1 MKVIIIQGGIDS
13 SLVTGEKIVI
23 DNDIKFLQKNDVKV
37 FYEQIKIPSSGW
49 RSISGKIGG
58 LIWSFSSYKKVKSA
72 IDRHKPDIVHF
83 HTVTPYLSFSV
94 ISAAVRMNVPVVQTL
109 HNGRWL
115 CLEGGYFRNN
125 TFCNDCVGSYGWL
138 GVKRGCGHNQ
148 FISLLLFLNNFIARR
163 FDFLFKDISRFIA
176 VSEFVR
182 EQHILSGF
190 PKDQILVRNNGFNF
204 SNFELL
210 ENSWLSRNGIAFAG
224 RLSIAKG
231 ALVLKYL
238 IAHLDCPIKIIGNGP
253 EFGMLKQY
261 CIDNDFKHVKLIGK
275 IDNSETIEII
285 RKSVLTVVPSQCGDS
300 FPTAALESIS
310 VGTPVVASNLGGL
323 PDLIGRSGG
332 GVIVEHADY
341 TKFVKVIKELLDNKE
356 KVKLLG
362 DNGMN
367 YIRKNISLDKQ
378 GKELVDIY
386 NQVIVEYGGN
396 GK

>member
-1 MKVIIIQGGIDS
+1 MQY
-13 SLVTGEKIVI
+13 LVGRIVVL
-23 DNDIKFLQKNDVKV
+23 FAQ
-37 FYEQIKIPSSGW
+37 
-49 RSISGKIGG
+49 
-58 LIWSFSSYKKVKSA
+58 
-72 IDRHKPDIVHF
+72 
-83 HTVTPYLSFSV
+83 
-94 ISAAVRMNVPVVQTL
+94 
-109 HNGRWL
+109 
-115 CLEGGYFRNN
+115 
-125 TFCNDCVGSYGWL
+125 
-138 GVKRGCGHNQ
+138 
-148 FISLLLFLNNFIARR
+148 LLLVFSR
-163 FDFLFKDISRFIA
+163 LF
-176 VSEFVR
+176 
-182 EQHILSGF
+182 
-190 PKDQILVRNNGFNF
+190 
-204 SNFELL
+204 FELL

-341 TKFVKVIKELLDNKE
+341 AKFVKVIKELLDNKE

>member
-1 MKVIIIQGGIDS
+1 MKILIIQGGIDS
-13 SLVTGEKIVI
+13 DLVTGEQVVI
-23 DNDIKFLQKNDVKV
+23 ANDIAYLEENGNEINYEFLKISKSGLNSV
-37 FYEQIKIPSSGW
+37 FGH
-49 RSISGKIGG
+49 IGG
-58 LIWSFSSYKKVKSA
+58 LIWSFANYSRIQFFIKKYN
-72 IDRHKPDIVHF
+72 PDIVHF

-94 ISAAVRMNVPVVQTL
+94 ISAAVRMNVPVIQTL

-125 TFCNDCVGSYGWL
+125 TFCNDCIGSYGWL

-148 FISLLLFLNNFIARR
+148 FIGLLLFLNNFIARR
-163 FDFLFKDISRFIA
+163 FGFLFKDVSRFIA

-190 PKDQILVRNNGFNF
+190 PKDKITVRNNGCNF
-204 SNFELL
+204 LNFELL
-210 ENSWLSRNGIAFAG
+210 EDSWLSRNGIVFAG
-224 RLSIAKG
+224 RISIAKG

-261 CIDNDFKHVKLIGK
+261 CIDNNFKHVELIGK

-285 RKSVLTVVPSQCGDS
+285 RKSVLTIVPSQCGDS

-341 TKFVKVIKELLDNKE
+341 AKFVKVIKELLNNKE

-362 DNGMN
+362 DDGMN
-367 YIRKNISLDKQ
+367 YIRKNISLDRQ

-386 NQVIVEYGGN
+386 NQVFVEYGES